1 MSHFKIDYNNETF
14 RIRMNIFDKICS
26 MFQSIRLNKNKRKGW
41 HKTIQA
47 TNNQGDPIVMKQ
59 TCQISS
65 TTTINTNTNCSKI
78 KKDLPQ
84 NRSITWNKNKA
95 EI

>member
-1 MSHFKIDYNNETF
+1 MKIL
-14 RIRMNIFDKICS
+14 DKILTVEKICNT
-26 MFQSIRLNKNKRKGW
+26 FQSILLNKSKRKDW

-65 TTTINTNTNCSKI
+65 TTTIKTNTNSSKI
-78 KKDLPQ
+78 KKDLPR
-84 NRSITWNKNKA
+84 NRNITWNKNKA